1 VSIRTPQLRLFGRD
15 FTDVDSEVRP
25 RDDGWQI
32 TLNMHEVAGDL
43 FWRNAGKGSL
53 DGRLRRLVVRPAA
66 EGSDS
71 AGTTLINS
79 LPAMILSVDDFRI
92 GDRVLGR
99 LDLRARN
106 DKGAWHLETL
116 KLQNPDG
123 ALNGT
128 AVWRDDG
135 AGRHQTRLDFELTAS
150 DVGRLL
156 NRLGY
161 VDAIRRG
168 TARLAGNMQW
178 NGPLTGIHYPSLT
191 GEMAVSAENGQ
202 FNRLE
207 PGVGRLLGLI
217 SLQSLPR
224 RLTLDF
230 RDIFSEGL
238 AFDSIEGR
246 TAVTAGVMRTTEPL
260 RISSPA
266 AQIQIEGEADLKNET
281 QNLQVLVRP
290 QVGSVAA
297 IGAATLVN
305 PIIGAAALVASTIL
319 RNPLGRLFSYRYHV
333 TGSWSDPKVEKV
345 GEFVEEAPPGAAGGG
360 RQ

>member
-1 VSIRTPQLRLFGRD
+1 MNLR
-15 FTDVDSEVRP
+15 
-25 RDDGWQI
+25 
-32 TLNMHEVAGDL
+32 
-43 FWRNAGKGSL
+43 
-53 DGRLRRLVVRPAA
+53 
-66 EGSDS
+66 
-71 AGTTLINS
+71 
-79 LPAMILSVDDFRI
+79 VDDFRI
-92 GDRVLGR
+92 GDRALGR

-116 KLQNPDG
+116 NLQNPDG
-123 ALNGT
+123 GLTGS
-128 AVWRDDG
+128 AVWRNDG
-135 AGRHQTRLDFELTAS
+135 QGGHQTRLDFDLTAS

-156 NRLGY
+156 NRLGF

-168 TARLAGNMQW
+168 TARLAGNMRW

-191 GEMAVSAENGQ
+191 GEMTVSAENGQ
-202 FNRLE
+202 FNKLE

-246 TAVTAGVMRTTEPL
+246 TAVTAGVMRTADPL
-260 RISSPA
+260 RINSPA
-266 AQIQIEGEADLKNET
+266 AQIMIEGEADLKNET
-281 QNLQVLVRP
+281 QRLQVLVRP
-290 QVGSVAA
+290 MVGSVAA

-305 PIIGAAALVASTIL
+305 PLAGAAALVASTIL
-319 RNPLGRLFSYRYHV
+319 RNPLGRLFSYRYLV
-333 TGSWSDPKVEKV
+333 TGSWSDPMVEKV
-345 GEFVEEAPPGAAGGG
+345 GQFVEEPPPAAEGA